1 MQLFYFG
8 FVDKEIKA
16 QKVGWCECQMPPPH
30 THSHRFRYLN
40 TSFPVV
46 DTILGGLSVAVLLKD
61 FVTGGRMEDY
71 IVSDSLLEVEHVSC
85 QLPSLSFFFFLSQ

>member
-8 FVDKEIKA
+8 FVDKEIKVH
-16 QKVGWCECQMPPPH
+16 KVGWCECQMPPHPH
-30 THSHRFRYLN
+30 RSRYLN

-46 DTILGGLSVAVLLKD
+46 DTIWGDLSVAVLLKD

>member
-16 QKVGWCECQMPPPH
+16 QRVGWCECQMPPHPH
-30 THSHRFRYLN
+30 RSRYLN
-40 TSFPVV
+40 TSFQVV

-71 IVSDSLLEVEHVSC
+71 IVSDSLLEVEYVSC